1 MPDQPSNNPTEE
13 EEAPVRHGADNPH
26 PDAPAAPVQPDQ
38 QSMPGQYFPDP
49 GWAPNTEQTPEPEE
63 EPSHPVESP
72 KDTPQGK

>member
-1 MPDQPSNNPTEE
+1 
-13 EEAPVRHGADNPH
+13 
-26 PDAPAAPVQPDQ
+26 
-38 QSMPGQYFPDP
+38 MPGQYFPDP